1 MFKRDIIYELEN
13 WRLSSN
19 RKPLI
24 LRGARQVGKTTAI
37 NIFAKQFDQY
47 IYLNLERPED
57 SEIFE
62 KYPNTTDLIQAIFLI
77 KNKQRNIQNTL
88 LFIDEIQEVPAAITQ
103 LRYFYEQAP
112 DIYVIAAGSLLET
125 LFDKSISFPVG
136 RVEYR
141 AIRPVSFYEF
151 LEASE
156 EKAVLELINK
166 IPIPEY
172 AHDKLLKLFNTY
184 ALLGGMPEII
194 ENYIKNNDLTSLKR
208 IYESL
213 LVSYMDDVEK
223 YARNSTQVQLIRH
236 AIRSSFDETG
246 KRIKFHGFGK
256 SNYGSREMGEGLRI
270 LEKAMLIK
278 LVYPSTRIENPLVP
292 NKRKSPRLHVLD
304 TGLLNYFVG
313 IQQELIGIKDLSS
326 SYSGIVAEHIVGQ
339 ELLAKE
345 YNIFNDINFWIREKE
360 TSTAEVDYL
369 YKFKNFIIPIEV
381 KSGATGK
388 LKSLHLFMDL
398 ANHNMAIRIYS
409 GNLSINKVI
418 TPQNKEYYLLNLPY
432 YLISKLDGYLV
443 WFEKEISQ

>member
-1 MFKRDIIYELEN
+1 MFKRDIIHELEN

-24 LRGARQVGKTTAI
+24 LRGARQVGKTTAV
-37 NIFAKQFDQY
+37 NIFAEQFEQY
-47 IYLNLERPED
+47 IYLNLERSED
-57 SEIFE
+57 REIFE
-62 KYPNTTDLIQAIFLI
+62 KYPNTEDLIQAIFLI
-77 KNKQRNIQNTL
+77 KNKQRKIKNTL
-88 LFIDEIQEVPAAITQ
+88 LFIDEIQEAPSAIAQ

-112 DIYVIAAGSLLET
+112 DIFILAAGSLLET
-125 LFDKSISFPVG
+125 LFDKSIRFPVG

-141 AIRPVSFYEF
+141 VIRPVSFIEF
-151 LEASE
+151 LEASQE
-156 EKAVLELINK
+156 NTVLELLNTT
-166 IPIPEY
+166 PIPAY
-172 AHDKLLKLFNTY
+172 AHDKILKLFNTY

-194 ENYIKNNDLTSLKR
+194 ENYIKNHDLTSLKQ

-213 LVSYMDDVEK
+213 LISYMDDVEK

-236 AIRSSFDETG
+236 AIRSAFDEAG
-246 KRIKFHGFGK
+246 KRIRFHGFGS

-278 LVYPSTRIENPLVP
+278 LVYPTTGTENPIVP
-292 NKRKSPRLHVLD
+292 NKRKSPRLQVLD

-313 IQQELIGIKDLSS
+313 IQQELIGIKDLSD
-326 SYSGIVAEHIVGQ
+326 SYRGIIAEHLVGQ

-345 YNIFNDINFWIREKE
+345 YNILSDIIFWIREKK

-409 GNLSINKVI
+409 GNLTIDKVI
-418 TPQNKEYYLLNLPY
+418 THQNKEYYLLNLPY
-432 YLISKLDGYLV
+432 YLLSKLDNYLI

>member
-1 MFKRDIIYELEN
+1 MFKRDIIHELEN

-24 LRGARQVGKTTAI
+24 LMGARQVGKTTAI
-37 NIFAKQFDQY
+37 NIFAEQFEQY
-47 IYLNLERPED
+47 IYLNLERSED

-62 KYPNTTDLIQAIFLI
+62 KYSNTEDLILAIFLI
-77 KNKQRNIQNTL
+77 KNKQRKIQSTL

-141 AIRPVSFYEF
+141 VIRPVSFFEF
-151 LEASE
+151 LEAIE
-156 EKAVLELINK
+156 ENTVLELINK
-166 IPIPEY
+166 IPIPGY
-172 AHDKLLKLFNTY
+172 AHDRILKLFNTY

-194 ENYIKNNDLTSLKR
+194 ENYIKNHDLTSLKQ

-213 LVSYMDDVEK
+213 LISYMDDVEK
-223 YARNSTQVQLIRH
+223 YARNSTRVQLIRH
-236 AIRSSFDETG
+236 AIRSAFDEAG
-246 KRIKFHGFGK
+246 KRIRFHGFGK

-278 LVYPSTRIENPLVP
+278 LVYPTTSTVNPIVP
-292 NKRKSPRLHVLD
+292 DKRKSPRLQVLD

-326 SYSGIVAEHIVGQ
+326 SYRGIIAEHIVGQ

-345 YNIFNDINFWIREKE
+345 YNILSSIIFWIREKK

-369 YKFKNFIIPIEV
+369 FKFKNFILPIEV

-388 LKSLHLFMDL
+388 LKSLHLFMDI
-398 ANHNMAIRIYS
+398 ADHNMALRIYS
-409 GNLSINKVI
+409 GKLTIDKVI

-432 YLISKLDGYLV
+432 YLISKLDDYIL
-443 WFEKEISQ
+443 WFEKEIRH